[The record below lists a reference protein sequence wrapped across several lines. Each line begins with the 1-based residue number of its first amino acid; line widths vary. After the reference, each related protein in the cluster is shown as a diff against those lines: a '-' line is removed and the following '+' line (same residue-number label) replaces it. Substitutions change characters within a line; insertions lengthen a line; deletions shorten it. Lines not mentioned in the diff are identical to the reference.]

1 MSKIALVFITL
12 FGFKAYGQ
20 NPIYS
25 TSTSTYVEGSHFH
38 RIISLTPNKTMD
50 LDCPTID
57 QDVDENDGYKMEVE
71 KSYSGSFM
79 YANSWWFPAQS
90 QWAVVGLG
98 PTASRYVIFMGKAIG
113 EDTIKNFKKR
123 NIPLKKDQLENW
135 NNGDAVFWNSEGGA
149 SLGVGTGI
157 SPFHLGAKYTIKGS
171 WAHYVEK
178 VGPNKV
184 FASLINRSVQSVSV
198 SAGILYVGAGL
209 DQIKESI
216 KSRSY
221 EIDIIDEAHE
231 VAYRKFLRGD
241 EDALKDLIAEGST
254 SITPIEVIRGKG
266 NLRELAIGV
275 ATPIYPL
282 LSWRTST
289 NSSNKME
296 HGEASWGTVRD
307 KYWGLYS
314 WQTKYRAVFLDYR
327 RFKQFLAGTQFS
339 KEPNYDTG
347 GFNDVQTYF
356 GSLEYIFEADH
367 GREGRLGNQLEKFQK
382 ATGLYQYCAT
392 IPDIKSTLRY
402 HNISHKINFSQ
413 TFIRKFLEKA
423 ATVSS
428 DDSYLEVKVQDTVSK
443 MIENDQKQ
451 LCGKDDVAEC
461 NDKLVKKGSKDL
473 KDLKNKMAELGEKS
487 INSLEMA
494 KEFSLVGKVI
504 TQSPI
509 LYRMFYEE
517 GKGCGMSVQ
526 FEISGRKLSRILKT
540 EEFAESENC
549 FL

>member
-1 MSKIALVFITL
+1 MSKIALVFVIL

-38 RIISLTPNKTMD
+38 RIISLTPNKTNQ
-50 LDCPTID
+50 LDCPTVD
-57 QDVDENDGYKMEVE
+57 QDVDENDGYQMEVE

-79 YANSWWFPAQS
+79 YANSWWFPEQT
-90 QWAVVGLG
+90 QWAVIGLG
-98 PTASRYVIFMGKAIG
+98 PTASRYVIFMGKATG
-113 EDTIKNFKKR
+113 EDAIKNFKKR
-123 NIPLKKDQLENW
+123 NIPLKVDQLESW
-135 NNGDAVFWNSEGGA
+135 NSGDAVFWNSEGGVA
-149 SLGVGTGI
+149 LGVGTGI
-157 SPFHLGAKYTIKGS
+157 SPFHVGAKYTIKGS

-198 SAGILYVGAGL
+198 SAGVLYVGGGL
-209 DQIKESI
+209 DRIKESI

-221 EIDIIDEAHE
+221 EINIVDEAHE
-231 VAYRKFLRGD
+231 IAYRKFLRGD
-241 EDALKDLIAEGST
+241 EDALKELIAEGST
-254 SITPIEVIRGKG
+254 NITPIEVIRAKG
-266 NLRELAIGV
+266 NARELAIGI

-289 NSSNKME
+289 NTSNKME

-339 KEPNYDTG
+339 KQPNYDNG

-382 ATGLYQYCAT
+382 ATGLFQYCAN

-402 HNISHKINFSQ
+402 HNISHKMTFSQ
-413 TFIRKFLEKA
+413 TFIRKLLERSA
-423 ATVSS
+423 SVAS
-428 DDSYLEVKVQDTVSK
+428 DNSYLESKIQDTVAK
-443 MIENDQKQ
+443 MIQNDQAQ
-451 LCGKDDVAEC
+451 LCGKKDVSEC
-461 NDKLVKKGSKDL
+461 TDKLVKEGSKDL
-473 KDLKNKMAELGEKS
+473 EGLSKKMIDLGKES
-487 INSLEMA
+487 INTLGMA
-494 KEFSLVGKVI
+494 KEFSLVGKAI

-517 GKGCGMSVQ
+517 GKGCGMNVQ
-526 FEISGRKLSRILKT
+526 FEISGRKISRILKN
-540 EEFAESENC
+540 EEYPESENC